1 MSTKKENLKKE
12 EKIKRF
18 LIEDGI
24 DVRRTNF
31 NYLMYAILIYKP
43 GMKFVDITNT
53 ACEHFAIEP
62 KSFRTTITRAT
73 KQSKS
78 LANASAKRYIAFV
91 YTKIF

>member
-1 MSTKKENLKKE
+1 MNSTKENIKRQ

-31 NYLMYAILIYKP
+31 NYLMYAISIYKP
-43 GMKFVDITNT
+43 GMKFVDITKA

-73 KQSKS
+73 KQSKT
-78 LANASAKRYIAFV
+78 LKDASAKQYIAFV
-91 YTKIF
+91 YTKII